1 MLENFPN
8 GLFIGKQTN
17 ALVSICLLIHA
28 PVSVILKYLRCPEN
42 VGFCYSVQIK
52 ITLQEEMKP

>member
-1 MLENFPN
+1 MLANFPK

-17 ALVSICLLIHA
+17 ALVSVCLLIHA
-28 PVSVILKYLRCPEN
+28 PVGVILEYLRCPEN
-42 VGFCYSVQIK
+42 FGFCYSVEIK